1 MKAAIDEP
9 ERWLVRRMVVTGW
22 MPGFG
27 TGAWFIMGVVL
38 LSLAAAVV
46 AGDQDRLLPRA
57 FQQARLGM
65 TFDELIRLKPE
76 LAKTKRRSL
85 ATISVQTTPSDPFIQ
100 RILHR
105 FHRTRLY
112 EIEIRYRPEGL
123 LKGTEGLL
131 ARLKE
136 SYGEPVMDRADEL
149 DIALNEIRRHRTVWQ
164 DAETRITLLERE
176 YWDDGNERLEVTL
189 TMTDLKLARL
199 RDVDQEEQVRRKM
212 EEIPIPLPTTSRHDE
227 SDRVRS
233 ISC

>member
-1 MKAAIDEP
+1 M
-9 ERWLVRRMVVTGW
+9 TGW
-22 MPGFG
+22 VPRFGMISGFIVG
-27 TGAWFIMGVVL
+27 LVV
-38 LSLAAAVV
+38 LSLAPSGFSA
-46 AGDQDRLLPRA
+46 DPDRVIPRT
-57 FQQARLGM
+57 FQQGRLGM

-85 ATISVQTTPSDPFIQ
+85 ATVSVQTTPSDPFIQ
-100 RILHR
+100 RILYR

-136 SYGEPVMDRADEL
+136 SYGEPVMNRADEL

-199 RDVDQEEQVRRKM
+199 RDADQEEQVRRKM
-212 EEIPIPLPTTSRHDE
+212 EEIPIPGASRNAVYN
-227 SDRVRS
+227 RVGS

>member
-1 MKAAIDEP
+1 
-9 ERWLVRRMVVTGW
+9 
-22 MPGFG
+22 
-27 TGAWFIMGVVL
+27 
-38 LSLAAAVV
+38 
-46 AGDQDRLLPRA
+46 
-57 FQQARLGM
+57 
-65 TFDELIRLKPE
+65 
-76 LAKTKRRSL
+76 
-85 ATISVQTTPSDPFIQ
+85 
-100 RILHR
+100 
-105 FHRTRLY
+105 LY

-176 YWDDGNERLEVTL
+176 YWD
-189 TMTDLKLARL
+189 LKLARL